1 METLEELT
9 GRVSSSWKLSPFMAS
24 EARRIISF
32 ALKEKDPEELT
43 DTIRSITDFPRQ
55 VKFPLAYLGKCI
67 SKLAT
72 KAAKQ
77 PPEPRKADKPAT
89 VYRVTRLADGWL
101 ECPPPEVGNI
111 VQERISEAAD
121 RVNALRFW
129 KLANE
134 FYGRD
139 TPVDW
144 ARPGW
149 FEKKDTFGQGYARM
163 VYGSK
168 LEDYDRHTWISL
180 YEEAKTENTS
190 IHELCRRYG
199 LSYKALRQ

>member
-24 EARRIISF
+24 EARRIISS

-43 DTIRSITDFPRQ
+43 DTIRTITDFPRQ

-67 SKLAT
+67 SKVAP

-77 PPEPRKADKPAT
+77 PEPKKADKPAT

-101 ECPPPEVGNI
+101 EYPQPEAGNI
-111 VQERISEAAD
+111 IQERISEAAD
-121 RVNALRFW
+121 RVNALSFAELMR
-129 KLANE
+129 E

-139 TPVDW
+139 KPVDW
-144 ARPGW
+144 AHPGW
-149 FEKKDTFGQGYARM
+149 FEKKDAFGQGYARM

-168 LEDYDRHTWISL
+168 LEDYNRHTWISL
-180 YEEAKTENTS
+180 YEEAKAENTS